1 MAKNTPSPNEAKAT
15 ANIRKAERLT
25 IALMQKRIKSI
36 SAQFLGEVDAILGDT
51 KWKASPQDQA
61 KDVAK
66 QLFIQ
71 KLAKEMDAALLKL
84 EGVAAD
90 TGNAVAVAQSGEL
103 VMRWDK
109 EYAKEYLS
117 RVHPKNGPSLAAVY
131 THSMA
136 ANAIATLRSV
146 VVDTFAT
153 AAVAG
158 LTARERAKLLQ
169 TSWRARCQDDN
180 PCRFVD
186 RAGRRWENARYV
198 QMLVR
203 TTAQRIETASFCDSM
218 TEDGFPL
225 ARISNDGDMDCEVC
239 AKWEGRLI
247 DLSHGNQLKKYGAVT
262 LESAREAGVFH
273 PNCTHRLEFVPL
285 SEYPEDMVK
294 EYGKKIGEKRA
305 FGKHNTRKNA
315 AEPTQ
320 TDVTAHVAQVEKAAE
335 RRVDDVD
342 IQDKLKYTLDHL
354 SETGRRLGGSTG
366 AYLVTVDGKQFVVK
380 GGASEAHLIS
390 EMATDRLY
398 KAAGINVPG
407 FIETKDSSGK
417 LYKVADFVEGKELS
431 SWWSKASK
439 DERLEMSRK
448 LAAGM
453 DVDAMVGNWD
463 VIGMSG
469 DNILV
474 DKDGNPWR
482 IDNGGSLSFRAQ
494 GGKKDASAWGEGWT
508 DDFFTV
514 PKNSNNAKYVGGV
527 SASQLFRQAGARDWD
542 AILEGLP
549 EAEKKV
555 MQLRVKEAKE
565 QAVRAE
571 DLKAGG
577 YTDDYSDMVLMA
589 ANDLCRTGYRE
600 DVPGEIKYGD
610 YGNCRPS
617 GSTTS
622 GSSADALPDYGSLAL
637 AAAKTINF
645 HADDGNYNK
654 ATLNALFGKQA
665 ELEAI
670 LKDDPGNAGAKHY
683 LGVIDKVKDAFLSKS
698 KMDKIDTSVV
708 VTKKKEKPKEPPRKK
723 ISLTERLIDYVGQR
737 DWDDYVYRWTGSQA
751 GDSWNPEAI
760 ERKVI
765 EFHAM
770 GRDALDLENA
780 GDGVWNGITASG
792 DAFRNGRYARVR
804 RSMSTDTITRFTAID
819 AKVKAGTMLLLENAD
834 FIGNQRD
841 KRRVMLFRT
850 ESERDVFPGNKL
862 KKGSRCD
869 YNTSPAESFSF
880 DHTVYVHSDCA
891 ILVPTP
897 YSRINAVHFLSRNK
911 SGHSMFFGDWESEM
925 NVNAIGIPRIFVSRG
940 NRKHT
945 ISDILEDKTIV
956 KAIEEL
962 DSKTKQ

>member
-15 ANIRKAERLT
+15 ANLRKAERQT

-51 KWKASPQDQA
+51 KWKASPQDQV
-61 KDVAK
+61 KDAAK

-117 RVHPKNGPSLAAVY
+117 RVHAKNAPSLAAVY

-273 PNCTHRLEFVPL
+273 PNCTHRLEFVPI

-294 EYGKKIGEKRA
+294 EMGDRIGEKNA

-335 RRVDDVD
+335 RRVDDAD
-342 IQDKLKYTLDHL
+342 FQDKLKYTLDHL

-407 FIETKDSSGK
+407 FIEAKDSSGK

-431 SWWSKASK
+431 DWWSKASE
-439 DERLEMSRK
+439 DERLEMSQK

-527 SASQLFRQAGARDWD
+527 SASKLFRQAGARDWD

-549 EAEKKV
+549 EDEKKV
-555 MQLRVKEAKE
+555 MLLRVKEAKE
-565 QAVRAE
+565 QAIRAE

-600 DVPGEIKYGD
+600 AVPEKIKYGD

-622 GSSADALPDYGSLAL
+622 GSYAGPLSDYGSLAL
-637 AAAKTINF
+637 AAAKTVNY
-645 HADDGNYNK
+645 HAGDGNYNK
-654 ATLNALFGKQA
+654 ATLNALYDKKD
-665 ELEAI
+665 ELEKLLAAE
-670 LKDDPGNAGAKHY
+670 PENAGAKHY
-683 LGVIDKVKDAFLSKS
+683 LNVILLIKGAVLNNVPLP
-698 KMDKIDTSVV
+698 KIDTSVEV
-708 VTKKKEKPKEPPRKK
+708 KTAKKVEPPKQEV
-723 ISLTERLIDYVGQR
+723 SLTERLIDYVGQK
-737 DWDDYVYRWTGSQA
+737 DWDDYVYQWTDSQA
-751 GDSWNPEAI
+751 GDSWDNDAI
-760 ERKVI
+760 KRKVV

-770 GRDALDLENA
+770 GLDVKTLDNPPP
-780 GDGVWNGITASG
+780 GVWNGITRDGGSWRNESYKGIRSG
-792 DAFRNGRYARVR
+792 MNDA
-804 RSMSTDTITRFTAID
+804 TIARFTEID

-834 FIGNQRD
+834 FVGNQRD

-850 ESERDVFPGNKL
+850 ERESDVFPGNKL
-862 KKGSRCD
+862 TKGKRCD

-880 DHTVYVHSDCA
+880 DRTVYVHSDCA
-891 ILVPTP
+891 VLCPTP
-897 YSRINAVHFLSRNK
+897 YSRINAVHFLDRNK
-911 SGHSMFFGDWESEM
+911 SGQSMFLGNGEREM

-940 NRKHT
+940 RRSHT
-945 ISDILEDKTIV
+945 MESILGDKTII
-956 KAIEEL
+956 KAIEAL
-962 DSKTKQ
+962 DLKTK